1 MVKIKMPFSFFLLL
15 FLFVLSTAA
24 ASSPPNVTLLTLGD
38 LWKTRG
44 LTRTHLFPTKTSAV
58 YPEFAAIPS
67 SQGDSRI
74 HLTRVALDRAV
85 ANVAEMNGV
94 LIHSICSYRHL
105 NVTFYTLNTQFGIG
119 RSEVL
124 IDANMTEMERKM
136 SEMTDR
142 RIKVNFICV
151 GANNDTYSAVWHHS
165 PEFVWHFIV
174 DSGPIME
181 IIEKDR
187 VQMAR
192 GYYADCFQ
200 TYRNDNVSRAIIIW
214 RKGFGRKYRIQ
225 YGTEVQEMLIDMERS
240 ELAPVQFASLPRLD
254 RKRQIPRWILWHGDE
269 FTWGNRSIP
278 RDLSRVEHTWDALNA
293 VIEHRMRSY
302 DIPSISI
309 HILRDDKVEY
319 SAAYGLADILQNIPA
334 TTKHRYRIASVSKL
348 ITAMT
353 IGELLAE
360 HENIDLLTPVFGE
373 SGILSDVCSPCHP
386 YLLHV
391 RIIHLLEHSSGAWPH
406 TSKFEFDWMEQ
417 NQTEFLMRVVQQE
430 FPILFPGGRH
440 MYSNIG
446 YILLGRIIAKVSG
459 KSYEEYANEKVLRPL
474 GVNATIGREGD
485 PNLEATYYSHDNA
498 NAYTSWSTLRLNSA
512 AGWAMT
518 AEDVTKVFRHL
529 ESHKL
534 RRFRWIITPS
544 AVRWNYGRGVQLGND
559 GSLYHVGSLAGTEA
573 IGYTW
578 QNVQVAILTNIRG
591 KEQNEQTGWMEKLCR
606 SVADGRFIR

>member
-1 MVKIKMPFSFFLLL
+1 MVKMLFISPLLFFLLF
-15 FLFVLSTAA
+15 FLIPAADSTVQ
-24 ASSPPNVTLLTLGD
+24 PNVTLLTLGD
-38 LWKTRG
+38 LWETRG
-44 LTRTHLFPTKTSAV
+44 MIRTHLFPTKTSTV

-67 SQGDSRI
+67 NQGDGRM
-74 HLTRVALDRAV
+74 HLTRSALNKAIE
-85 ANVAEMNGV
+85 NVAEMNGV

-105 NVTFYTLNTQFGIG
+105 NVTFYTLNTMFGIG

-124 IDANMTEMERKM
+124 IDANMTEMEHKM

-165 PEFVWHFIV
+165 PDFVWHFIV
-174 DSGPIME
+174 DSGPIRE

-187 VQMAR
+187 LQMTR

-200 TYRNDNVSRAIIIW
+200 TYRNDNISRAIIIW
-214 RKGFGRKYRIQ
+214 RKGFGKKYRIQ
-225 YGTEVQEMLIDMERS
+225 YGTEVHEMLTDMQRTDLE
-240 ELAPVQFASLPRLD
+240 PVQFASLPRLGQ
-254 RKRQIPRWILWHGDE
+254 KRPFPRWILWHGDE
-269 FTWGNRSIP
+269 FTWGNRTIP
-278 RDLSRVEHTWDALNA
+278 RDLSKMNHNWEALNS

-309 HILRDDKVEY
+309 HILRDNKMEY
-319 SAAYGLADILQNIPA
+319 SASYGFADILQSIPVK
-334 TTKHRYRIASVSKL
+334 TTHRYRIASVSKL

-353 IGELLAE
+353 IGELLADYK
-360 HENIDLLTPVFGE
+360 HIDLLTPVFGPA
-373 SGILSDVCSPCHP
+373 GVLSDVCSPCHP
-386 YLLHV
+386 FLLHV

-406 TSKFEFDWMEQ
+406 TSKFEFDRMEQ
-417 NQTEFLMRVVQQE
+417 NQTEFLMRVVQKE

-446 YILLGRIIAKVSG
+446 YILLGRIIEKVSG
-459 KSYEEYANEKVLRPL
+459 RSYEEYALEKVLNPL
-474 GVNATIGREGD
+474 GVNATIGKEGD
-485 PNLEATYYSHDNA
+485 PFEEVTYYSHDNA
-498 NAYTSWSTLRLNSA
+498 NAYTSWSTRRLNSA
-512 AGWAMT
+512 AGWAMK
-518 AEDVTKVFRHL
+518 AEDVTKVFHHL
-529 ESHKL
+529 EEHKL

-559 GSLYHVGSLAGTEA
+559 GSLYHIGSLAGTEA

-591 KEQNEQTGWMEKLCR
+591 KEQNEQTGWMEKLCK
-606 SVADGRFIR
+606 SIADGRFTR